1 MRRLIFAIALLLAVS
16 FIISQFG
23 RLEEFAAV
31 IRRGQPVWIG
41 LAFVVQA
48 AWLMNFTAQYRA
60 TYRVLGMRR
69 SIRSM
74 LPVVLASNFLNVAAP
89 TGGASGIAL
98 LVSDARRRGHSPA
111 RVTLAGVLFIVFEYI
126 SFSVVLVLGLL
137 VLFRR
142 GNLHVSELIA
152 SLILFCAAIG
162 LISVVAL
169 GMRSAQALE
178 RFLVWMARLVNR
190 LLRLV
195 LKRDLVSE
203 TYAHGFAAEAAEGL
217 QTLRHQPRGSWLFP
231 IAVALSNKALLISLL
246 FLLFMAFNQPFSV
259 GTLIAGFS
267 MAFLFTI
274 VSPTP
279 MGIGIVEGVMTLSLQ
294 TLRVPLEAAVI
305 ITLAYRGFTLWLPLF
320 YGALILQFG
329 GLRGRA
335 PKAAN

>member
-1 MRRLIFAIALLLAVS
+1 MRRLVFALLLLLAVS
-16 FIISQFG
+16 FVISQLG

-31 IRRGQPVWIG
+31 IQRGRPVWIG

-48 AWLMNFTAQYRA
+48 AWLLNFAAQYRA
-60 TYRVLGMRR
+60 TYRVLGMSR
-69 SIRSM
+69 SVRSM
-74 LPVVLASNFLNVAAP
+74 LPLVLASYFLNVAAP

-98 LVSDARRRGHSPA
+98 LLDDARRRGHSRA
-111 RVTLAGVLFIVFEYI
+111 RVTIAGVLFIVFEYM
-126 SFSVVLVLGLL
+126 SFSVVLVLGLI

-142 GNLHVSELIA
+142 GNLHLSELIA

-169 GMRSAQALE
+169 GMRSAEALE

-190 LLRLV
+190 LTRV
-195 LKRDLVSE
+195 ILKRDLVSE
-203 TYAHGFAAEAAEGL
+203 PYAHEFAAEAAEGL
-217 QTLRHQPRGSWLFP
+217 QSLRNQPRGSWLFP
-231 IAVALSNKALLISLL
+231 IAVALSSKALLISLL
-246 FLLFMAFNQPFSV
+246 FLLFLAFNQPFSV

-279 MGIGIVEGVMTLSLQ
+279 MGIGIVEGVMALSLQ

-305 ITLAYRGFTLWLPLF
+305 IALAYRGFTLWLPLF
-320 YGALILQFG
+320 YGALILQFS
-329 GLRGRA
+329 GLRV
-335 PKAAN
+335 KASEKV

>member
-1 MRRLIFAIALLLAVS
+1 MRRLAFALILLLAVS
-16 FIISQFG
+16 FVISQFG

-31 IRRGQPVWIG
+31 IQRGQPIWIG
-41 LAFVVQA
+41 LAFLVQGT
-48 AWLMNFTAQYRA
+48 WLVNQAVQYRA

-69 SIRSM
+69 SARAL
-74 LPVVLASNFLNVAAP
+74 LPLVLAANFLNVAAP
-89 TGGASGIAL
+89 SGGASGIAI
-98 LVSDARRRGHSPA
+98 LVDDARRHGYSTA
-111 RVTLAGVLFIVFEYI
+111 RVTIAGVLFIILEYV
-126 SFSVVLVLGLL
+126 SFSVVLGLGLI

-162 LISVVAL
+162 LCSVVAL
-169 GMRSAQALE
+169 GMRSAEALE

-190 LLRLV
+190 LLHVLV
-195 LKRDLVSE
+195 KRDFVSE
-203 TYAHGFAAEAAEGL
+203 EYAHHFAVEAAEGL

-231 IAVALSNKALLISLL
+231 IALALSSKALLVSLL
-246 FLLFMAFNQPFSV
+246 FLLFLAFNQPFSV

-279 MGIGIVEGVMTLSLQ
+279 MGIGVVEGVMALSLQ

-320 YGALILQFG
+320 YGSLALQYR
-329 GLRGRA
+329 GLRQKI
-335 PKAAN
+335 PKAVD